1 MIVMLLWVG
10 RFKKIHCFLEFFW
23 SHPFSKKALILLSL
37 DSLTLAWPRSLSHR
51 NQTIGLLCKEMRS
64 LLVKRLQTSWNH
76 KNILANL
83 FFRLFYF
90 FTQCK
95 PNFLSCTIYIRME
108 TVKKMFI
115 RLFRTLCWKY
125 DKSMNFISYF
135 QIKVKPYL
143 HIYILLTP
151 YLQLIYQAPNIM
163 EIWEVWHFFLYQSFL
178 VKTLIELYFRELIC
192 KIKFY
197 REVSL

>member
-1 MIVMLLWVG
+1 M
-10 RFKKIHCFLEFFW
+10 
-23 SHPFSKKALILLSL
+23 
-37 DSLTLAWPRSLSHR
+37 
-51 NQTIGLLCKEMRS
+51 
-64 LLVKRLQTSWNH
+64 
-76 KNILANL
+76 
-83 FFRLFYF
+83 
-90 FTQCK
+90 
-95 PNFLSCTIYIRME
+95 
-108 TVKKMFI
+108 
-115 RLFRTLCWKY
+115 CWKY